1 MGFST
6 NIKLDGSKIGPVCG
20 PYNLFACTG
29 STIGSL
35 AQGSTTGYV
44 CSTTALVT
52 GVTVGELTAATGYT
66 AYETTYPASTS
77 RDYAANPIIFTG
89 TTLAGAAFDTNYWFK
104 LTDTV
109 NGTYIIEKVST
120 HQEEYYS
127 FCLHCC
133 DFDYNGNAIY
143 VAP

>member
-1 MGFST
+1 MGL
-6 NIKLDGSKIGPVCG
+6 NIRLHNISGFEHPFTVS
-20 PYNLFACTG
+20 YRTG
-29 STIGSL
+29 NTPGNAMIVS
-35 AQGSTTGYV
+35 
-44 CSTTALVT
+44 
-52 GVTVGELTAATGYT
+52 TGYT